1 MATKSFT
8 SEFKFTQKNANG
20 LMNAI
25 ENSKKVTHTINQKVS
40 NVNEKKNIDSIMNS
54 FFGK

>member
-25 ENSKKVTHTINQKVS
+25 ENSKKVTHNVNKKVS
-40 NVNEKKNIDSIMNS
+40 VVSDKKNIDSIMSS